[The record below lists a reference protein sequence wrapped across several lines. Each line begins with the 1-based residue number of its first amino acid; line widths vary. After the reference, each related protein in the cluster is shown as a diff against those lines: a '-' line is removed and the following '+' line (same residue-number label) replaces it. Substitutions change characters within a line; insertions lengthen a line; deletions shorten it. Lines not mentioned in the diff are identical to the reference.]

1 MCMCFIVEGP
11 PCDGVQLHSIHMH
24 ARMHA
29 QHLFKR
35 LPVDH
40 VVFIPPCDAPANEVP
55 KFRFVVLEGKHIGEH
70 EA

>member
-1 MCMCFIVEGP
+1 
-11 PCDGVQLHSIHMH
+11 MH